1 MDFTLPGLLNGNI
14 KLAHD
19 IGLEGLKLGF
29 MRREERG
36 FTLGQQW
43 FRDYYMEEGDKWN
56 IQFQSMAVC
65 EFDFCGLKHS
75 RGTEKGDRV
84 RDINLLYPEI
94 HVKDGLNKK
103 DSSAYLG
110 EGETD
115 FDGTMEILKKAN
127 YKGWL
132 HLENFYD
139 RKPLCDTQASFIE
152 VAKHDLALLKQAC
165 E

>member
-1 MDFTLPGLLNGNI
+1 MVDSKTGSVY
-14 KLAHD
+14 
-19 IGLEGLKLGF
+19 
-29 MRREERG
+29 
-36 FTLGQQW
+36 
-43 FRDYYMEEGDKWN
+43 FRDYYMKEGDKWN
-56 IQFQSMAVC
+56 IQLPSMSVC
-65 EFDFCGLKHS
+65 EF
-75 RGTEKGDRV
+75 DRV

-103 DSSAYLG
+103 DSSAYPG

-115 FDGTMEILKKAN
+115 FAGTMEVLKKAN

-139 RKPLCDTQASFIE
+139 RKPLCDTQASFNE

>member
-1 MDFTLPGLLNGNI
+1 MQ
-14 KLAHD
+14 
-19 IGLEGLKLGF
+19 LK
-29 MRREERG
+29 
-36 FTLGQQW
+36 T
-43 FRDYYMEEGDKWN
+43 
-56 IQFQSMAVC
+56 S
-65 EFDFCGLKHS
+65 
-75 RGTEKGDRV
+75 
-84 RDINLLYPEI
+84 YPEI
-94 HVKDGLNKK
+94 HVKDSLNKK

-115 FDGTMEILKKAN
+115 FAGTMEVLKKAN